1 MMKTVYIIKYVA
13 TSSLPICFVPNI
25 LRISR
30 VCILNDIG
38 RGYIGKLNATFLLG
52 LYFVDYVSAHIV
64 AMLSEMQAP
73 DISRSDNSGR
83 KCTKQSDTEYP
94 TEFDLFSITN

>member
-1 MMKTVYIIKYVA
+1 M
-13 TSSLPICFVPNI
+13 
-25 LRISR
+25 
-30 VCILNDIG
+30 IG
-38 RGYIGKLNATFLLG
+38 RGYIGKLNAAFLLG
-52 LYFVDYVSAHIV
+52 LYFVHYVSAHIV

-94 TEFDLFSITN
+94 TEFDLFPSQTGAFVAVVCRCRAAVG